1 MCAYNVWTRHGK
13 ISFVQCMAKREKNQ
27 PNRKPR
33 ERKNPNQKHLLSRCL
48 IISIRFLI
56 LFAFCFSLVS
66 VFVHVF
72 ATAFRLLRSG
82 WSECHYPYCSV
93 VATTWLDVLVSE
105 QDLVVAYYYFRFCSS
120 FLKIV
125 AFFSLFF
132 LSFRFF
138 LFSMFFS
145 FRFVLFIVSFC
156 VDNFSC

>member
-1 MCAYNVWTRHGK
+1 MCGRGMGKYRLFNAWQREKKINQTENQEKGK
-13 ISFVQCMAKREKNQ
+13 IQTK
-27 PNRKPR
+27 
-33 ERKNPNQKHLLSRCL
+33 KHLLSRCL